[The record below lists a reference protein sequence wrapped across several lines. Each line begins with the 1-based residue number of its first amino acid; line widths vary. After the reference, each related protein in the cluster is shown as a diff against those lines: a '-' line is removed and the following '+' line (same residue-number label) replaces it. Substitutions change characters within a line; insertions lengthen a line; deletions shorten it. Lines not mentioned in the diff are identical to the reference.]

1 MLRQFVDSSLVTRK
15 ETEAQG
21 GELIEVSG
29 RDGVGEGVG
38 LCFPRQQALELVLIS
53 KGYPNYHKLG
63 GLGQQEFLLS
73 QCRKL
78 EACNQGARR
87 APPL

>member
-1 MLRQFVDSSLVTRK
+1 MSLMLQQFVDSSLVTRE

-29 RDGVGEGVG
+29 RDRVGRGVG
-38 LCFPRQQALELVLIS
+38 LCFPRQQALGLVLVS

-63 GLGQQEFLLS
+63 GLG
-73 QCRKL
+73 
-78 EACNQGARR
+78 
-87 APPL
+87 